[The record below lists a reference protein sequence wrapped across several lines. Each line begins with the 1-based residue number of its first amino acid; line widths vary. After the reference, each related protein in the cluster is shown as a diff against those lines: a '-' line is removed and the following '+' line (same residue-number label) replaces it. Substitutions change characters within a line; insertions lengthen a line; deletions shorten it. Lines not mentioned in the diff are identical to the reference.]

1 MTMVHAVRSRS
12 LKSVLDFKID
22 TKDSLPRR
30 LANLLYWAS
39 EEMPGRAI
47 AKTHAAKIVLVLP
60 RLPNEDSKD
69 VKKISGVTA
78 AARKIL
84 EDEHQRGLLTIFGM
98 GIRATTNS
106 EDTAKTQYERNAKRV
121 VSAVT
126 TLDKT
131 RSIIKTSEI
140 KDQDL
145 RNRVAEIGKAAKI
158 LISPDV
164 IDRLRLPAVEKDEKK
179 KG

>member
-1 MTMVHAVRSRS
+1 MTMVRTIRSRS
-12 LKSVLDFKID
+12 LKSVLDFKVD
-22 TKDSLPRR
+22 TKDSIPRR
-30 LANLLYWAS
+30 LSKLLYWAS

-47 AKTHAAKIVLVLP
+47 AKTHAAKIVLALP

-69 VKKISGVTA
+69 VKKLMGVTA
-78 AARKIL
+78 NARKIL
-84 EDEHQRGLLTIFGM
+84 EDEHQRGLINIQGM
-98 GIRATTNS
+98 GIRATTSS
-106 EDTAKTQYERNAKRV
+106 EDTAKTQYEKNARRV
-121 VSAVT
+121 VSAAT
-126 TLDKT
+126 SLDRT

-164 IDRLRLPAVEKDEKK
+164 IDRLRLPAAEKDEKK
-179 KG
+179 KE